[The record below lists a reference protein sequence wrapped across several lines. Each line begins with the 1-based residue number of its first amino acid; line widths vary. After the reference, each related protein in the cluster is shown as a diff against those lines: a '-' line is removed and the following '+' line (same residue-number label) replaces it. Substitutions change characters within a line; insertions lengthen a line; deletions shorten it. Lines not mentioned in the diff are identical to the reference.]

1 MSDVVW
7 YGVVAILFVA
17 GFACAAYSGWQVFC
31 PMHLRRIHVIYLTS
45 QKLRVKG
52 EHLFWKASFAASVFQ
67 CAGIILALVAASNQ
81 SHRTATATATA
92 SVIVVAV
99 GGTVAAIGFAV
110 DRYYAYMANIV
121 RNEEIAEATSDHYRE
136 LESAAVR

>member
-1 MSDVVW
+1 MSDVIW
-7 YGVVAILFVA
+7 TAAIIILFVA
-17 GFACAAYSGWQVFC
+17 GFACAAYSGWQIFC

-52 EHLFWKASFAASVFQ
+52 EKYFWYASFVASVLE
-67 CAGIILALVAASNQ
+67 CAGIALAVNQ
-81 SHRTATATATA
+81 QNSAIA
-92 SVIVVAV
+92 SVVIAAV

-110 DRYYAYMANIV
+110 DRYYAYMAGIV
-121 RNEEIAEATSDHYRE
+121 RNEEIAEAVFDHHRE

>member
-7 YGVVAILFVA
+7 HGVVAILFIA

-31 PMHLRRIHVIYLTS
+31 PMRLRRIHVIYLTS

-52 EHLFWKASFAASVFQ
+52 EKYFWYASFVASILE
-67 CAGIILALVAASNQ
+67 CTGIALALVAVNQ
-81 SHRTATATATA
+81 QNSAIA
-92 SVIVVAV
+92 SVVIAAVGGVVAV
-99 GGTVAAIGFAV
+99 IGFAV

>member
-52 EHLFWKASFAASVFQ
+52 EKYFWYASFVASVLE
-67 CAGIILALVAASNQ
+67 CAGIALAVNQ
-81 SHRTATATATA
+81 QNSAIA
-92 SVIVVAV
+92 SVVIAAV

-121 RNEEIAEATSDHYRE
+121 RDEEVASAISDHYRE

>member
-1 MSDVVW
+1 M
-7 YGVVAILFVA
+7 
-17 GFACAAYSGWQVFC
+17 
-31 PMHLRRIHVIYLTS
+31 IYLAS

-52 EHLFWKASFAASVFQ
+52 EKYFWCASFVASILE
-67 CAGIILALVAASNQ
+67 CTGIALALQQNSAI
-81 SHRTATATATA
+81 A
-92 SVIVVAV
+92 SVIVVVV

>member
-17 GFACAAYSGWQVFC
+17 SLACAFYSGWQLFC
-31 PMHLRRIHVIYLTS
+31 PMRLRRIHVIYLAS

-52 EHLFWKASFAASVFQ
+52 EKYFWCASFVASILE
-67 CAGIILALVAASNQ
+67 CTGIALALQQNSAI
-81 SHRTATATATA
+81 A
-92 SVIVVAV
+92 SVIVVVV

-121 RNEEIAEATSDHYRE
+121 RDEEVASAISDHYRE